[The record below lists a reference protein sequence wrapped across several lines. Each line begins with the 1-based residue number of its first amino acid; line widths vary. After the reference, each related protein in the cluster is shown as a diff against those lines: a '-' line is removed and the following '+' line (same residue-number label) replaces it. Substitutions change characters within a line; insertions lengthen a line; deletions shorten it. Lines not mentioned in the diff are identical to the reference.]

1 MSDDLRSIECIVFFW
16 FGWAVAYTRGSMFD
30 EIESE
35 GVEEARDLAIFCAKQ
50 VSEIIFSIFC
60 YNRALAGQK
69 MIFDTQ

>member
-1 MSDDLRSIECIVFFW
+1 
-16 FGWAVAYTRGSMFD
+16 MFD

-60 YNRALAGQK
+60 YNRALSGQK